1 MGGLKR
7 KYGKEK
13 NKKASLLALFGELTA
28 GPAAWSYQRLPGTGA
43 GAEAKRCSLCGMS
56 VGEIGEIAAH
66 QGLTF
71 QGTEL
76 AHPFLQASVETLLS
90 WGLVSSQVLQ
100 FLAFIMCPV
109 DMARAP
115 VRAGLRMG
123 CRGYRGCRG
132 SGKEDCPTMLSRSS
146 PERLPTPKD

>member
-1 MGGLKR
+1 
-7 KYGKEK
+7 
-13 NKKASLLALFGELTA
+13 
-28 GPAAWSYQRLPGTGA
+28 
-43 GAEAKRCSLCGMS
+43 MS

-115 VRAGLRMG
+115 VRAGVQG
-123 CRGYRGCRG
+123 V
-132 SGKEDCPTMLSRSS
+132 
-146 PERLPTPKD
+146 